1 MKERLEE
8 MKEILQYEQDIAN
21 LNTLKRELNKEIG
34 RLLHQKDELMPNSK
48 LIPLKEREI
57 AKKQQELKKLKA
69 RISQKQQQS
78 TRREKA
84 LKETMKK
91 ALEDEMDLYRYED
104 EMREINRQI
113 EEAKARIPEEKA
125 RFATDRARFTQEV
138 KKYQELK
145 RQVEQRVNAGD
156 ESAKAQLNNV
166 MGNMEYYQKRI
177 DEMDGKIKN
186 ISDEVEELSRYITLE
201 DHVEEY
207 AELEDRYRQIT
218 ENFDLAREIKAMEE
232 QQKPERSDSWLAK
245 VSEVKS
251 RYSAMSE
258 EAYKKLFQMEIPKG
272 IDPKT
277 NSVDEL
283 TEEELDIILAKI
295 TEAEIEASL
304 GTKPEELPPTESP
317 VHSDSWYAKWDEVN
331 ARLNEMSYEA
341 YEKLVLQG
349 EKVSIDE
356 LTEEELDIILAKID
370 ETEKEVSLGTKPSGL
385 TPEEIDD
392 LLGDLDERLEN
403 KRAELQDKISRMSA
417 KSYLHLENS
426 LPKAI
431 MDKFVN
437 INQMTEQELDSVLS
451 EMEDI
456 PALDPDSREA
466 YDYLLQKSQTKKNG
480 DNLPLPKENAIAKW
494 FGNTWMNL
502 SSSRFVKFVKGMFGR
517 LANTRI
523 GKFFSEVFKE
533 ENELLEEEEIEFK
546 EEQEDKKSIKA
557 KRQEEK
563 DKKKAAKDRRK
574 AEKKERKRTAKM
586 VIKRDFCDIGFEQ
599 RWNTGKLTA
608 PASIINEKGEKV
620 WVIPGEKEMIPFEE
634 GIIPEKAKKIREEGG
649 NRRNNFEER
658 VRSEETAAKVGSK
671 EYIDKLCGEEEE
683 IDYSKMWNKD
693 DIRVKGRDDR

>member
-277 NSVDEL
+277 NSV
-283 TEEELDIILAKI
+283 
-295 TEAEIEASL
+295 
-304 GTKPEELPPTESP
+304 
-317 VHSDSWYAKWDEVN
+317 
-331 ARLNEMSYEA
+331 
-341 YEKLVLQG
+341 
-349 EKVSIDE
+349 DE